1 MVDIVT
7 VPFGMK
13 VSGMEVT
20 DGDTEELLREHTY
33 RNGNTTW
40 KSSALFC
47 PRCSKVREKDTRN
60 GGFKDKWGVNREDYN
75 FTLEYHEDESGT
87 NAKCSK

>member
-60 GGFKDKWGVNREDYN
+60 GWFQR
-75 FTLEYHEDESGT
+75 
-87 NAKCSK
+87 

>member
-20 DGDTEELLREHTY
+20 DGDTEELLREHNY

-40 KSSALFC
+40 K
-47 PRCSKVREKDTRN
+47 
-60 GGFKDKWGVNREDYN
+60 
-75 FTLEYHEDESGT
+75 
-87 NAKCSK
+87 